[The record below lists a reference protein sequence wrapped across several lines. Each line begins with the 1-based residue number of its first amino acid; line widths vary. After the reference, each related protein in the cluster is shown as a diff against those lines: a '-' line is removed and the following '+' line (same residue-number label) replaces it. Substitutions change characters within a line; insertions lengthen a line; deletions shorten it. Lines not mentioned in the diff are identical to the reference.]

1 MTKVQLDV
9 VSDVMCPWCYIG
21 KRRLEK
27 ALETVGDVE
36 VEIQWR
42 PFQLD
47 ATLPP
52 EGKDRREYLET
63 KFGGPERA
71 KQIYST
77 IEQAGRDEGLD
88 FNFPA
93 IEVSP
98 NTLDAHRVIR
108 WAANEGEAV
117 QGKLVERLFELFFME
132 GAHIGQHKV
141 LIEAAKHAGMDESV
155 VATLLD
161 TDKDRDA
168 VEKEIAVA
176 QQMGVLG
183 VPCFI
188 INNKYAV
195 MGAQEPDQ
203 IASAIRQ
210 AAEMVNVQAPGT
222 G

>member
-132 GAHIGQHKV
+132 GAHIGQHNV

-210 AAEMVNVQAPGT
+210 AAEIVNVQAPGT
-222 G
+222 

>member
-108 WAANEGEAV
+108 WAANEGEALTS
-117 QGKLVERLFELFFME
+117 LV
-132 GAHIGQHKV
+132 
-141 LIEAAKHAGMDESV
+141 
-155 VATLLD
+155 
-161 TDKDRDA
+161 
-168 VEKEIAVA
+168 
-176 QQMGVLG
+176 
-183 VPCFI
+183 
-188 INNKYAV
+188 
-195 MGAQEPDQ
+195 
-203 IASAIRQ
+203 ASF
-210 AAEMVNVQAPGT
+210 
-222 G
+222 